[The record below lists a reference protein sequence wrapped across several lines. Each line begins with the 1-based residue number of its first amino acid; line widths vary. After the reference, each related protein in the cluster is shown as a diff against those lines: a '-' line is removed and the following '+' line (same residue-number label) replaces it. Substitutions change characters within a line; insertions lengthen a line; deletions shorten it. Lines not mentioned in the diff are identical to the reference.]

1 MNPETPVFILNTLAD
16 SSKHFLLAFSVGALV
31 FSLTSTTWSVSS
43 LVYRLLTHRKVSTAV
58 DCGMFI
64 CCLLLALSAALAS
77 HWALDYFAT
86 WYITPFNGAPLE
98 LINP

>member
-1 MNPETPVFILNTLAD
+1 MNPQTLPFTLDLLAD
-16 SSKHFLLAFSVGALV
+16 ENLHFLLAFSMGALV
-31 FSLTSTTWSVSS
+31 FALTSTISYVLLSA
-43 LVYRLLTHRKVSTAV
+43 LRLLTRRTISTGA